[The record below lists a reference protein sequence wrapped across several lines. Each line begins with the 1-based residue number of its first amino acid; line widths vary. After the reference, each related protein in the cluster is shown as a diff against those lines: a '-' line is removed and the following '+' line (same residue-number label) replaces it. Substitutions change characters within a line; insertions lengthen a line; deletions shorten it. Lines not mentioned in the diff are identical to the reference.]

1 MVSSEMF
8 INGTVPSD
16 EDDYHVEIEMDVS
29 TGKIAT
35 EFCPEEVVEKVVRIR
50 KPDDRFPSGVRERRP
65 DYVAGPE
72 KGVLA
77 PDEDDVCEVHSENSI
92 VGIEIVNPDGQP
104 VERLSLA
111 HGETKP
117 IAVRGITQS
126 GERTNNVNNVT
137 LAANNDKVE
146 ISGSAPSFNV
156 KGVAPGNSEITAT
169 IKFSFEDSDGESS
182 EYTYTDS
189 IQATIAEKT
198 EITLQYKGNTG
209 SNLSAEIVQG
219 DSFNEPK
226 ATVNTDV
233 KINKSIRFN
242 GNPVDAVDPSKAGT
256 YEIIYRSSDET
267 AQASFKLTVKKKPA
281 DNESNGDDDENN
293 ESDDG

>member
-1 MVSSEMF
+1 M
-8 INGTVPSD
+8 
-16 EDDYHVEIEMDVS
+16 
-29 TGKIAT
+29 
-35 EFCPEEVVEKVVRIR
+35 
-50 KPDDRFPSGVRERRP
+50 
-65 DYVAGPE
+65 
-72 KGVLA
+72 
-77 PDEDDVCEVHSENSI
+77 
-92 VGIEIVNPDGQP
+92 
-104 VERLSLA
+104 
-111 HGETKP
+111 
-117 IAVRGITQS
+117 
-126 GERTNNVNNVT
+126 NNVT

-156 KGVAPGNSEITAT
+156 KGVGAGNSEITAT

-189 IQATIAEKT
+189 IQATVAEKT

-256 YEIIYRSSDET
+256 YEIIYRSSDES

-281 DNESNGDDDENN
+281 DNESNSDDDENK